1 MVGGFGLGLFHF
13 VLEVLVVEH
22 LAEIAFVLVGDGLV
36 DHGDL
41 AEFEV
46 DDQVLV
52 CINELLKTMR
62 STLPWMKAS
71 RASYT
76 TSLPR

>member
-1 MVGGFGLGLFHF
+1 MVGGFGLGLLHF
-13 VLEVLVVEH
+13 VLEVLVVED
-22 LAEIAFVLVGDGLV
+22 LAEVAFVLVGDGLV

-41 AEFEV
+41 AELEV

-52 CINELLKTMR
+52 CIRELLRTMR
-62 STLPWMKAS
+62 SMLPWMKAS
-71 RASYT
+71 RASCT